1 MRYIF
6 CYCFHLLILLVLLDP
21 FNHKIVMQEE
31 SCTRQINVLVEQVR
45 MMLHKVGDPLE
56 QLELIDV
63 LQRLGLSY
71 HFEAELKRI
80 LEALYSN
87 DHGGDTD
94 TWKTKNLYAT
104 ALKFRLLRQRGYSVS
119 QGIQ

>member
-1 MRYIF
+1 
-6 CYCFHLLILLVLLDP
+6 
-21 FNHKIVMQEE
+21 MQEE

-45 MMLHKVGDPLE
+45 MVLHKVGDPLE

-87 DHGGDTD
+87 DHGGDID

-104 ALKFRLLRQRGYSVS
+104 ALKFRLLRQHGYSVS